1 MENLNYIEKLVDRN
15 MISLSRNF
23 VPNNMVEPK
32 EFIHKDCTYDEVES
46 KILIK
51 EEVYIAFKEL
61 DKFLRENGYK
71 VFIDSGYRSYSYQEY
86 ILNMYKE
93 KYGEEEG
100 TKLCAKPGFSEHQLG
115 LAIDLGFE
123 NKDGIYI
130 SSITEDSEEYNILK
144 CNAYKFGFI
153 LRYPKGK
160 EDITK
165 YNFEPW
171 HFRYVGKRLAKILYE
186 NDICLEEYYDNI
198 LKYND

>member
-171 HFRYVGKRLAKILYE
+171 HFRYVGKRLSYILYE
-186 NDICLEEYYDNI
+186 KDLTLDEYYEK
-198 LKYND
+198 L

>member
-32 EFIHKDCTYDEVES
+32 EFIHKDCAYDEVES

-171 HFRYVGKRLAKILYE
+171 HFRYVGKRLSYILYE
-186 NDICLEEYYDNI
+186 KDLTLDEYYEK
-198 LKYND
+198 L

>member
-86 ILNMYKE
+86 ILNMYVNQFTSL
-93 KYGEEEG
+93 Y
-100 TKLCAKPGFSEHQLG
+100 H
-115 LAIDLGFE
+115 
-123 NKDGIYI
+123 
-130 SSITEDSEEYNILK
+130 
-144 CNAYKFGFI
+144 FI
-153 LRYPKGK
+153 LQS
-160 EDITK
+160 
-165 YNFEPW
+165 
-171 HFRYVGKRLAKILYE
+171 
-186 NDICLEEYYDNI
+186 
-198 LKYND
+198 

>member
-100 TKLCAKPGFSEHQLG
+100 IKLCAKPGFSEHQLG

-171 HFRYVGKRLAKILYE
+171 HFRYVGKRLSYILYE
-186 NDICLEEYYDNI
+186 KDLTLDEYYEK
-198 LKYND
+198 L